1 MSALGPGWA
10 EKLGKQL
17 EGDSDVDQR
26 MRARGGRPFKQ
37 NGWGTRCESTL
48 RGARKAI
55 GRGGVHPIDKVLG
68 KVDDDAE
75 E

>member
-1 MSALGPGWA
+1 MSLRPGWA
-10 EKLGKQL
+10 EALGKQL

-26 MRARGGRPFKQ
+26 LRARGGRPFKH
-37 NGWGTRCESTL
+37 NGWGTRCEATL

-68 KVDDDAE
+68 KVVDDAE
-75 E
+75 D